1 MKRGGFD
8 AIVGNPPWG
17 TEFGAFEL
25 DYHRRMNA
33 EIIVRMI
40 DSFMYF
46 VYRASKI
53 VKQDGAFGMILPD
66 VILYQGDNE
75 LTPEEIATVESSK

>member
-8 AIVGNPPWG
+8 AIVGNPAWG
-17 TEFGAFEL
+17 AEFGAFEL

-33 EIIVRMI
+33 EIIVPMI

-46 VYRASKI
+46 VIEPQKLLSRTAPS
-53 VKQDGAFGMILPD
+53 G
-66 VILYQGDNE
+66 
-75 LTPEEIATVESSK
+75 